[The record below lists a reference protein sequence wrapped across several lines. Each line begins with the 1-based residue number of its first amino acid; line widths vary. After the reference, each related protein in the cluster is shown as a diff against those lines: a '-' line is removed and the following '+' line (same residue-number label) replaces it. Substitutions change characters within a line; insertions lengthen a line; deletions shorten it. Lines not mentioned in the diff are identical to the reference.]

1 VDTDLLFVVALVAF
15 YLLRQLSSR
24 RQPAQKKPQ
33 PGRPQPEAIDTEPG
47 LDDALAEIRRALG
60 MEPAPGPPAPEAS
73 TRPAPEP
80 VPRNRLEP
88 AARPL
93 SKPVTVA
100 APRPRDTFRQ
110 VETGRI
116 ETEEAFQRGL
126 PTFRN
131 PLEGHTH
138 ARPAPKVARAV
149 PKAPEPKPTERLLA
163 TRRQLRDAFILKEIL
178 GPPRSRQP
186 RIR

>member
-24 RQPAQKKPQ
+24 RQSAQKKPQ
-33 PGRPQPEAIDTEPG
+33 ARRPQPEAIEAEPD

-60 MEPAPGPPAPEAS
+60 MEPAPVPPVPEAS

-80 VPRNRLEP
+80 IPRSRPEP
-88 AARPL
+88 APRPIP
-93 SKPVTVA
+93 KPVAV
-100 APRPRDTFRQ
+100 PRPRDTFRP

-116 ETEEAFQRGL
+116 ESEETFQRGL
-126 PTFRN
+126 PTFRD

-138 ARPAPKVARAV
+138 ARPAAKAARVV
-149 PKAPEPKPTERLLA
+149 PKALQPKPTERLLA

-178 GPPRSRQP
+178 GPPRSRQR

>member
-1 VDTDLLFVVALVAF
+1 MDTDLLFVIALVAF

-24 RQPAQKKPQ
+24 KQPAQKKPQ
-33 PGRPQPEAIDTEPG
+33 PARPQPEAIEAEPS

-60 MEPAPGPPAPEAS
+60 MEPPPAPPVPEAS
-73 TRPAPEP
+73 TRPAPEA

-93 SKPVTVA
+93 PTPVAT
-100 APRPRDTFRQ
+100 PRPRDTFRP
-110 VETGRI
+110 VEAGRI
-116 ETEEAFQRGL
+116 EVEESFQRGL
-126 PTFRN
+126 PTFRD
-131 PLEGHTH
+131 PLQGHTH
-138 ARPAPKVARAV
+138 ARPAAKAARAV

-163 TRRQLRDAFILKEIL
+163 TRRQLRDAFILKEVL
-178 GPPRSRQP
+178 GPPRSRQR